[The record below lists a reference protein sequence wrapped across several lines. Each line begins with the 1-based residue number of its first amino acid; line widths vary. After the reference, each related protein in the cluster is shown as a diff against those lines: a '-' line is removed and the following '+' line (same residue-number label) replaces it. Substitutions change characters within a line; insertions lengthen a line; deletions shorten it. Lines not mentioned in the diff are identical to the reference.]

1 MKAARSRSRFGAR
14 GVRARVYRQKALRIG
29 KAHAFHEAP
38 AEPVL
43 AAFEPAHSVR
53 RKANLGEG
61 SEEATGVSEVPGL
74 RFRTAEEN
82 AAA

>member
-1 MKAARSRSRFGAR
+1 VKLGDPHHVSAASSLEAARSRSRFGAG

-43 AAFEPAHSVR
+43 AAFEPRATF
-53 RKANLGEG
+53 
-61 SEEATGVSEVPGL
+61 EEK
-74 RFRTAEEN
+74 RT
-82 AAA
+82 